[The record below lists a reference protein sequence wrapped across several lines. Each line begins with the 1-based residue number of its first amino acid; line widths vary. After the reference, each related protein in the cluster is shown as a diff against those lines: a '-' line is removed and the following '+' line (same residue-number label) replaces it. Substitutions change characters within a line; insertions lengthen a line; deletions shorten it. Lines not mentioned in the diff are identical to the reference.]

1 MANITKIINLAKEK
15 GISNTFICSKL
26 GLSRGY
32 LNDVKNG
39 KATISDERL
48 KLISEILG
56 TTPEYL
62 NDETNKKEKSQTVK
76 YDSGLSENTILICR
90 GGDTKELHF
99 TKEQI
104 EAIEKLLETIDTSN
118 SDNL

>member
-1 MANITKIINLAKEK
+1 MDTLRNIVSIMEMKKIKQNQLTDYLGVTK
-15 GISNTFICSKL
+15 NTFSNWKSGRNSSYKKYLPQIAEFL
-26 GLSRGY
+26 GVSVDY
-32 LNDVKNG
+32 LI
-39 KATISDERL
+39 T
-48 KLISEILG
+48 G
-56 TTPEYL
+56 T
-62 NDETNKKEKSQTVK
+62 EKSQTVK

-104 EAIEKLLETIDTSN
+104 EAIEKLLETIDTSD